1 MTLAAGSRLGPYE
14 ILAPLGAGGMGEVYR
29 ALDPRLSRE
38 VAIKVLPEELSGDP
52 ARLRRFEKEARAAS
66 ALNHPGIVTIY
77 DVGDDGGVSYIAME
91 LVTGRTLRDLLV
103 AGPLP
108 FKRFFQVAVPLADGL
123 AAAHESGIVHRDLK
137 PENVMVTREGV
148 VKILDFGLA
157 KLMPSIGS
165 GEDSLPTVSRTEP
178 GGLLGTVSYMSPE
191 QAAGQPVDFR
201 SDQFSLGSILYE
213 MATGRKAFRR
223 NTPVDTLAAILHD
236 EPEPLESAGTAA
248 PLPLRWIV
256 NRCLSKEPEER
267 YASTRDLA
275 RDLKAIRDHIH
286 SSSDAGL
293 AIPSGRRSGR
303 HAAPGALLA
312 AAALALAAAAFLA
325 GRHFHPAPDPVS
337 AVSTRRLTFR
347 RGTIDNARFAPDGET
362 IVYSA
367 AWEQEPRELYLTS
380 VRATESRPLGVAGVE
395 LLSVSRAGDLALLR
409 GDMPGTGDDRGT
421 LARMALTGGAP
432 RDVLEG
438 ASRNVDWGPG
448 GSLAVT
454 RVRAGKTQL
463 EYPIGKTIY
472 EATVIYAPRVS
483 PDGESVAFF
492 ESSRGEWGLSTVNRL
507 GQKKVLVKM
516 ADGFDGFGALAWHPG
531 GQEIWFDAT
540 QGEWAMAGLFA
551 VKLSGERRTLM
562 RPAVGFFLRDVSRD
576 GRLLLQHQVYRKEL
590 LFGVAGDRRERDLG
604 WLDDSRLAD
613 LSRDG
618 SAVLLTELGWGGGAG
633 RVAFLRRT
641 DGSPAVRLWDGHA
654 QSLSPDGKWALV
666 TPQNSRGGTKELLR
680 VPTGAGQPEKIAVGD
695 LEVAG
700 AAWLPDGRRIFL
712 LASGAG
718 GPPRGYLIDSVDG
731 TPHPFGPEG
740 WLRDG
745 GALSVEGRLGGFS
758 PDSRYA
764 TLKEP
769 DGRWQLYPVD
779 GGAPSP
785 IRGLEPG
792 ENVGPFV
799 ADGKAV
805 LVVRSERTR
814 ARIDRLDLA
823 SGRRTAWT
831 ELAPADPVGLTG
843 ITNLM
848 VAGDDR
854 SYAYNANRVI
864 SDDLYLIEGIR

>member
-14 ILAPLGAGGMGEVYR
+14 VLAPLGAGGMGEVYR
-29 ALDPRLSRE
+29 ARDSRLSRE

-77 DVGDDGGVSYIAME
+77 DIGADRGVAYIAME
-91 LVTGRTLRDLLV
+91 LVAGRTLRELLL

-108 FKRFFQVAVPLADGL
+108 LKRFFQVAAPMADGL
-123 AAAHESGIVHRDLK
+123 AAAHDSGIVHRDLK
-137 PENVMVTREGV
+137 PENVMVTKEGI

-157 KLMPSIGS
+157 KLMPSVGS

-213 MATGRKAFRR
+213 MATGRRAFRR
-223 NTPVDTLAAILHD
+223 STPVDTLAAILHD
-236 EPEPLESAGTAA
+236 EPEPLESAGSAL

-256 NRCLSKEPEER
+256 DRCLSKEPADR

-275 RDLKAIRDHIH
+275 RDLKAIRDHVH
-286 SSSDAGL
+286 SSSVSEL
-293 AIPSGRRSGR
+293 AIPGGPGGRRRRAHGGLLV
-303 HAAPGALLA
+303 AAVLVV
-312 AAALALAAAAFLA
+312 AAAAFVA
-325 GRHFHPAPDPVS
+325 GRRSQPAHDPVS
-337 AVSTRRLTFR
+337 TVSTRRLTFR

-367 AWEQEPRELYLTS
+367 AWEQEPRDLYLTS
-380 VRATESRPLGVAGVE
+380 IRATESRPLGVPGVE
-395 LLSVSRAGDLALLR
+395 LLSVSKAGDLALLR
-409 GDMPGTGDDRGT
+409 GDLQGAGDDRGT

-432 RDVLEG
+432 RDVMEG
-438 ASRNVDWGPG
+438 ANRSVDWGPG

-454 RVRAGKTQL
+454 RVRGEKTQL
-463 EYPIGKTIY
+463 EYPIGKVIH
-472 EATVIYAPRVS
+472 EATAIYAPRVS
-483 PDGESVAFF
+483 PDGENVAFL
-492 ESSRGEWGLSTVNRL
+492 EVSRGEWSLSTVNRL
-507 GQKKVLVKM
+507 GQRRVLVRL
-516 ADGFDGFGALAWHPG
+516 ADGFDGFGSLAWHPG
-531 GQEIWFDAT
+531 GKEIWFDAT

-551 VKLSGERRTLM
+551 VRLSGERRTLM
-562 RPAVGFFLRDVSRD
+562 RPAVGFFLLDISRD

-613 LSRDG
+613 LARDG

-654 QSLSPDGKWALV
+654 QSLSPDGRWALV
-666 TPQNSRGGTKELLR
+666 TPQKPGGGTKELLR
-680 VPTGAGQPEKIAVGD
+680 VPTGAGQPEKISVGD
-695 LEVAG
+695 LDVAG
-700 AAWLPDGRRIFL
+700 AAWLPDGKRIFL
-712 LASGAG
+712 LASRAG
-718 GPPRGYLIDSVDG
+718 GPPRGYLMDAAGG
-731 TPHPFGPEG
+731 TPRPFGPEG
-740 WLRDG
+740 WLRSG
-745 GALSVEGRLGGFS
+745 GTMSVEGRLGGFS
-758 PDSRYA
+758 PDGRYA
-764 TLKEP
+764 TMKGP
-769 DGRWQLYPVD
+769 DGGWQIYPVD

-792 ENVGPFV
+792 EAVGPFV
-799 ADGKAV
+799 AGGKAV
-805 LVVRSERTR
+805 LVVRPERTR
-814 ARIDRLDLA
+814 ARIDRIDLA
-823 SGRRTAWT
+823 TGRRNAWT

-843 ITNLM
+843 ISNLM
-848 VAGDDR
+848 VAADDR